1 MSVQAILL
9 PVFVLVILTFVLL
22 FMLAGSRRRA
32 LNHGEVR
39 ERDVTLN
46 PDNWPD
52 DARRLNNAY
61 GNALAMPALFYALVI
76 LALITRKADL
86 LFVVLEW
93 VYVVA
98 RIVQAAIHVRGGRML
113 ARGAAFGV
121 SVFVLIIMWGI
132 FAVRIL
138 FAAG

>member
-9 PVFVLVILTFVLL
+9 PVFVLVALTFVLL
-22 FMLAGSRRRA
+22 LTLAGARRRA
-32 LNHGEVR
+32 LGHGEVR
-39 ERDVTLN
+39 ERDVSLN
-46 PDNWPD
+46 PDHWPE

-61 GNALAMPALFYALVI
+61 GNALAMPLLFYTLVI

-93 VYVVA
+93 VYVAA

-113 ARGAAFGV
+113 LRGGAFAV
-121 SVFVLIIMWGI
+121 SVCVLIVMWVI

-138 FAAG
+138 VAA

>member
-9 PVFVLVILTFVLL
+9 PVFVLVTLTFVLL
-22 FMLAGSRRRA
+22 FMLSGARRRA
-32 LNHGEVR
+32 LSHGKVR

-46 PDNWPD
+46 GDNWPD

-61 GNALAMPALFYALVI
+61 DNTLAMPVLFYALVI

-93 VYVVA
+93 VYVAA
-98 RIVQAAIHVRGGRML
+98 RAVQAGIHVRGGRML
-113 ARGAAFGV
+113 LRGGFFAV
-121 SVFVLIIMWGI
+121 SVFVLIVMWGI

-138 FAAG
+138 IAA